1 MNFILKNI
9 DNNKHTITY
18 SYFDDLEDLA
28 RKIKQNDPVVISFLM
43 MNENKKRLED
53 FRQQMCE
60 ALVGV
65 EVNRKTPD
73 EFDPSFITSY
83 VS

>member
-18 SYFDDLEDLA
+18 SYFDDLEDLV
-28 RKIKQNDPVVISFLM
+28 RKVKQNDPVVIRKDM
-43 MNENKKRLED
+43 MNENLKRLLD

-65 EVNRKTPD
+65 EVNRKTPS
-73 EFDPSFITSY
+73 EFDPSFITT
-83 VS
+83 